1 MTINLTTLLSEDPK
15 IPWCYTCQG
24 DGYLVYVG
32 GPGYYSTYF
41 GNYLPT
47 ESLEPCD
54 DCHGSGRNDDGN
66 SPTNAV
72 RQLLRALTPGQRLHL
87 QRLTQGHRLPTTPA
101 NYQAL
106 EDLFCEV
113 DNELGGK
120 HPVTLELEAALD
132 NALLLDPTETES
144 TDNRV
149 PRSY

>member
-1 MTINLTTLLSEDPK
+1 MTLTLTDLLSEKPD

-32 GPGYYSTYF
+32 GPGYYSTYH

-47 ESLEPCD
+47 EREEPCD

-72 RQLLRALTPGQRLHL
+72 RLLLRALTPSQRLHL
-87 QRLTQGHRLPTTPA
+87 QRLTQGHRLPVTPA

-106 EDLFCEV
+106 EDLLNEV
-113 DNELGGK
+113 ENELGSK
-120 HPVTLELEAALD
+120 HPITVELEAALN
-132 NALLLDPTETES
+132 NAQLLEPTTPP
-144 TDNRV
+144 TGHRR
-149 PRSY
+149 PRIY